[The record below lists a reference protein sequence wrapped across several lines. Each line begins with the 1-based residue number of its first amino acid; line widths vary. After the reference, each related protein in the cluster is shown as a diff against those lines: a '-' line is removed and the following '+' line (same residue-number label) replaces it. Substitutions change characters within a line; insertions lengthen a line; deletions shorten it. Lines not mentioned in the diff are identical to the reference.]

1 MNPIIKFFHEF
12 LHPHCQHCQEEKIQE
27 IEQNEINRI
36 CPSCES
42 LKMQLSL
49 VNQQNE
55 KLLNKLVTEKEE
67 IIPTQQ
73 EQPRVLNT
81 KGFIPFNVIRNRLE
95 TESRIKAQELNA
107 QNKAQTGAAKP
118 DETTAKLETELGI
131 ENARSEP
138 A

>member
-1 MNPIIKFFHEF
+1 MNIIVKFFHEM
-12 LHPHCQHCQEEKIQE
+12 LNPHCQHCDNERMREL
-27 IEQNEINRI
+27 EQNEINRI

-67 IIPTQQ
+67 IIPIQQ

-118 DETTAKLETELGI
+118 DVAKLESELGI